1 MQDPIEERIDVVQE
15 RVSSVSGPSGVN
27 NYVDKNV
34 EKHQNVDRPT
44 HDYQDE
50 EEEGE
55 TAAPPVKHSPVRPD
69 VEETPVIVYPSGTV
83 PQFFGPTEGQ
93 QQQQQQQ
100 QTEEGEVEEQEQ
112 GFQSQYPQ
120 ENEEG
125 VPPQRFPRPPGPQGR
140 YPPPPPSGRAPLLRR
155 PPPPPPNWRRP
166 PPPSAAQPYP
176 EPPFSRN
183 VPEEELPLEAA
194 PRQSPFDGPPRPR
207 PRPEASGGVLG
218 SIGST
223 LSNLGG
229 NIKCA
234 AEDIGADVRLQDEA
248 FMQRQLDC
256 VLDKGPCDELGASVK
271 RKYNYFFLKHEKIT
285 ICITKLIKTISR

>member
-1 MQDPIEERIDVVQE
+1 MVQE
-15 RVSSVSGPSGVN
+15 RVSSVSGPSSVN

-93 QQQQQQQ
+93 QQQQQ
-100 QTEEGEVEEQEQ
+100 TDEGEVEEQEQ

-140 YPPPPPSGRAPLLRR
+140 YPPPPPPGRAPLLRR

-271 RKYNYFFLKHEKIT
+271 RKYNFFSET
-285 ICITKLIKTISR
+285 